1 MDRSSISS
9 LFESLFSVLGPLS
22 AEYAALGRERTR
34 QGSRSKNSSPR
45 GCYRT
50 SDDRWMAVSG
60 STPKMAERFLRSY
73 GLADLLND
81 PRFATNQAR
90 VEHAT
95 ELDQV
100 IERVIASKTLAE
112 NLAIVEANALTA
124 APVQTIADIE
134 RDPHWRARQLTIPVP
149 DADGGTVRM
158 HNVFPAFSQTPGR
171 IRWPGGALGQDNAAV
186 FGELG
191 LTAADLD
198 ALRNAG
204 VI

>member
-1 MDRSSISS
+1 
-9 LFESLFSVLGPLS
+9 
-22 AEYAALGRERTR
+22 
-34 QGSRSKNSSPR
+34 
-45 GCYRT
+45 
-50 SDDRWMAVSG
+50 
-60 STPKMAERFLRSY
+60 MAERFLRSY
-73 GLADLLND
+73 GLAGLLDD

-90 VEHAT
+90 VEHAR
-95 ELDQV
+95 ELDLV
-100 IERVIASKTLAE
+100 IEQAIASKTLDE

-191 LTAADLD
+191 LTRRRSR